1 MRQAVAVAD
10 VVEDNAR
17 EVESNQS
24 AQQRRHREQEQI
36 HQVAAVGA
44 DERPHAH
51 DQAEDVAR
59 TQLPRVGERDLAGSR
74 GRGDCRFSVQI
85 ESQSSDSIV
94 CGRPGV
100 SKIITARGAA
110 GKGTSLMVT
119 SRLER
124 KGDTMPALIFEKR
137 NHVAYLTMNRPE
149 VHNSLNPEMLVSL
162 AAAWK
167 EIDGDDAIRATI
179 VTGAGK
185 VAFSAGADLGKLI
198 PLFTGA
204 RKPED
209 EWDRKLLA
217 ERKLGD
223 IALLRGYDMDKPVIS
238 AVNGFC
244 IAGGMEFIQGTD
256 LRVAADDASFGL
268 QEVKWAIIPAAGSLA
283 RLQRQI
289 PYCKAMEILLTG
301 NRIDAQEAWRLGLVN
316 YVVPQEQLMAKAEE
330 LAATIAQNGQLAV
343 RKIKEAVRRTSGRP
357 YEEAFKI
364 ENEIAREVMK
374 SEDAKEGPRSFMEKR
389 KPNYKGR

>member
-1 MRQAVAVAD
+1 
-10 VVEDNAR
+10 
-17 EVESNQS
+17 
-24 AQQRRHREQEQI
+24 
-36 HQVAAVGA
+36 
-44 DERPHAH
+44 
-51 DQAEDVAR
+51 
-59 TQLPRVGERDLAGSR
+59 
-74 GRGDCRFSVQI
+74 
-85 ESQSSDSIV
+85 
-94 CGRPGV
+94 
-100 SKIITARGAA
+100 
-110 GKGTSLMVT
+110 
-119 SRLER
+119 
-124 KGDTMPALIFEKR
+124 MPALIFEKR

-167 EIDGDDAIRATI
+167 EIESDDAVRATI

-217 ERKLGD
+217 DRKLGD

-256 LRVAADDASFGL
+256 LRVASENASFGL

-316 YVVPQEQLMAKAEE
+316 YVVPQDKLMAKAEE
-330 LAATIAQNGQLAV
+330 LAATIAQNGPLAV

>member
-1 MRQAVAVAD
+1 
-10 VVEDNAR
+10 
-17 EVESNQS
+17 
-24 AQQRRHREQEQI
+24 
-36 HQVAAVGA
+36 
-44 DERPHAH
+44 
-51 DQAEDVAR
+51 
-59 TQLPRVGERDLAGSR
+59 
-74 GRGDCRFSVQI
+74 
-85 ESQSSDSIV
+85 
-94 CGRPGV
+94 
-100 SKIITARGAA
+100 
-110 GKGTSLMVT
+110 
-119 SRLER
+119 
-124 KGDTMPALIFEKR
+124 MPALIFEKR
-137 NHVAYLTMNRPE
+137 DHVAYLTLNRPE

-167 EIDGDDAIRATI
+167 EIESDDAVRATI

-209 EWDRKLLA
+209 EWDSKLLA
-217 ERKLGD
+217 DRKIGD

-256 LRVAADDASFGL
+256 LRVASENASFGL

-316 YVVPQEQLMAKAEE
+316 YVVPQEKLIAKAEE
-330 LAATIAQNGQLAV
+330 LAATIAQNGPLGGAQDQRGGAANVGASIRRGVQDRKRNRARSDEV
-343 RKIKEAVRRTSGRP
+343 RGREGRP
-357 YEEAFKI
+357 ALVHGEAKA
-364 ENEIAREVMK
+364 ELQGSVEPQAPASARIVL
-374 SEDAKEGPRSFMEKR
+374 G
-389 KPNYKGR
+389 